1 MKNVSLNKTSENV
14 LRKQTLNWVYS
25 GLCKQLFSTFL
36 KCYVDLNTVKPPYNV
51 NFGASWKFVLYEVSC
66 YMKVV
71 PILYPK
77 NSASLVLL
85 TFWTRLRRSYS
96 CMISFFFFKDID
108 CLLRF
113 SCWTVLDEAIFRVRR
128 KKVNFARLPELLT
141 TFCLW

>member
-1 MKNVSLNKTSENV
+1 MSFFLLWVNKVINLLKNRIKFKYYWIFPKWV
-14 LRKQTLNWVYS
+14 LYELLLLLLT
-25 GLCKQLFSTFL
+25 
-36 KCYVDLNTVKPPYNV
+36 TVKPPYNV

-128 KKVNFARLPELLT
+128 KEVNFARLPELLT